1 MALYEYLFTPAK
13 KSGQDNLLI
22 ETQRNAM
29 PDATT
34 PGSTAATPQTVRG
47 RRIAAL
53 QLQIAELQ
61 DAVHTV
67 LTTGKSYTLSNSHAV
82 TRADVADIQAELAAL
97 RAELAAL
104 FSGSSF
110 HPLRLEPT
118 KFF

>member
-1 MALYEYLFTPAK
+1 
-13 KSGQDNLLI
+13 
-22 ETQRNAM
+22 M
-29 PDATT
+29 PDN
-34 PGSTAATPQTVRG
+34 PISGSTAATPQTVRG
-47 RRIAAL
+47 RRIAQL

-97 RAELAAL
+97 RAELSTL
-104 FSGSSF
+104 LYGSNY